1 MFYAVIQIN
10 SNRLIQEESQMKKA
24 DFFQTVKFLSK
35 NTIGREIVWDF
46 IRINYNDL
54 LDKYGLDDPRLG
66 QMLIDITFSFET
78 EYLFNEVNI
87 FFS

>member
-1 MFYAVIQIN
+1 MLIVVNQIN
-10 SNRLIQEESQMKKA
+10 SNRLIQEESEMKKA

-46 IRINYNDL
+46 VRINYNDL

-78 EYLFNEVNI
+78 GYLFNEVKI
-87 FFS
+87 